1 MSIMEKN
8 IYLIDSRSSK
18 QQAVIG
24 NFVKTSILN
33 DIVKKTYNLWNNLK
47 TVCLNS
53 YAKKVSLNSGMK
65 KICLNSEKEVSLN
78 SEKEVCLD
86 SEKEVSLDSEKEVS
100 LDRMKEVCLN
110 SGKEI
115 SLDRMKEVCLN
126 SGKEISLD
134 SCMKEVC
141 RPIEWLCSYY
151 SDVLD
156 RKLTMRQTWLLI
168 NAQLA
173 FGAAFFPVEAPWVV
187 RIGCLV
193 WVVSALLKCKREI
206 K

>member
-33 DIVKKTYNLWNNLK
+33 DIVKKTYSLWNNLK
-47 TVCLNS
+47 TACFNS
-53 YAKKVSLNSGMK
+53 YAKDLRLNSGMK
-65 KICLNSEKEVSLN
+65 EICLNSEMKEASLN
-78 SEKEVCLD
+78 SEKEICLDSEKKICLD
-86 SEKEVSLDSEKEVS
+86 SEKEICLDSEKEICLNS
-100 LDRMKEVCLN
+100 MKEVYLN
-110 SGKEI
+110 
-115 SLDRMKEVCLN
+115 
-126 SGKEISLD
+126 

-156 RKLTMRQTWLLI
+156 RKLTMRQTWLLV

-173 FGAAFFPVEAPWVV
+173 FGAAFFPVEAPWGV

-193 WVVSALLKCKREI
+193 WVVSALLKCKRGL

>member
-8 IYLIDSRSSK
+8 IYLIDSRSTE

-33 DIVKKTYNLWNNLK
+33 DIVKKTYSLWNNLK

-53 YAKKVSLNSGMK
+53 YAKKKSLNSYAKKVRLNSGTNEVSLNSGMNEVS
-65 KICLNSEKEVSLN
+65 LNSGVKEVSLN
-78 SEKEVCLD
+78 
-86 SEKEVSLDSEKEVS
+86 
-100 LDRMKEVCLN
+100 
-110 SGKEI
+110 
-115 SLDRMKEVCLN
+115 
-126 SGKEISLD
+126 

-151 SDVLD
+151 SNVLE

-187 RIGCLV
+187 RIGCLA

-206 K
+206 KEIK

>member
-1 MSIMEKN
+1 MEKN
-8 IYLIDSRSSK
+8 IYLIDSRSTK
-18 QQAVIG
+18 QQAVID

-33 DIVKKTYNLWNNLK
+33 DIMKKTYNLCNNLK
-47 TVCLNS
+47 TACLNN
-53 YAKKVSLNSGMK
+53 YAKKVSLNSGIK
-65 KICLNSEKEVSLN
+65 KICLNSEKEVCLN
-78 SEKEVCLD
+78 SC
-86 SEKEVSLDSEKEVS
+86 
-100 LDRMKEVCLN
+100 MKEVCLN
-110 SGKEI
+110 SK
-115 SLDRMKEVCLN
+115 KEVCLN
-126 SGKEISLD
+126 NEKEISLN
-134 SCMKEVC
+134 SGMKKVC

>member
-33 DIVKKTYNLWNNLK
+33 DIVKKTYSLWNNLK
-47 TVCLNS
+47 TACFNS
-53 YAKKVSLNSGMK
+53 YANKVRLNSGMK
-65 KICLNSEKEVSLN
+65 K
-78 SEKEVCLD
+78 
-86 SEKEVSLDSEKEVS
+86 
-100 LDRMKEVCLN
+100 
-110 SGKEI
+110 
-115 SLDRMKEVCLN
+115 
-126 SGKEISLD
+126 
-134 SCMKEVC
+134 VC

-193 WVVSALLKCKREI
+193 WVVSALLKCKRGL

>member
-53 YAKKVSLNSGMK
+53 YAKKVRLNSCMK
-65 KICLNSEKEVSLN
+65 KI
-78 SEKEVCLD
+78 
-86 SEKEVSLDSEKEVS
+86 
-100 LDRMKEVCLN
+100 
-110 SGKEI
+110 
-115 SLDRMKEVCLN
+115 
-126 SGKEISLD
+126 
-134 SCMKEVC
+134 C

-193 WVVSALLKCKREI
+193 WVVSALLKCKRGL

>member
-8 IYLIDSRSSK
+8 IYLIDSRSTK

-33 DIVKKTYNLWNNLK
+33 DIVKKTYSLWNNLK
-47 TVCLNS
+47 TVCLNR
-53 YAKKVSLNSGMK
+53 YAKKVRLNSSMK
-65 KICLNSEKEVSLN
+65 KICLNSEKEVCLNSEKEISLNSMKEVSLN
-78 SEKEVCLD
+78 SEKEVCLN
-86 SEKEVSLDSEKEVS
+86 SE
-100 LDRMKEVCLN
+100 
-110 SGKEI
+110 KEI
-115 SLDRMKEVCLN
+115 SLN
-126 SGKEISLD
+126 

-151 SDVLD
+151 SNVLE

-187 RIGCLV
+187 RIGCLA

>member
-1 MSIMEKN
+1 MEKN
-8 IYLIDSRSSK
+8 IYLIDSRSTK
-18 QQAVIG
+18 QQAVID

-53 YAKKVSLNSGMK
+53 YAKEVRLNSGMK

-78 SEKEVCLD
+78 SC
-86 SEKEVSLDSEKEVS
+86 
-100 LDRMKEVCLN
+100 MKEVCLN
-110 SGKEI
+110 SK
-115 SLDRMKEVCLN
+115 KEVCLN
-126 SGKEISLD
+126 NEKEISLN

>member
-1 MSIMEKN
+1 MEKN
-8 IYLIDSRSSK
+8 IYLIDSRSTE

-24 NFVKTSILN
+24 NFVKTTILN
-33 DIVKKTYNLWNNLK
+33 NIVKKTYSLWNNLK

-53 YAKKVSLNSGMK
+53 GMKKVSLNSGMK
-65 KICLNSEKEVSLN
+65 V
-78 SEKEVCLD
+78 V
-86 SEKEVSLDSEKEVS
+86 
-100 LDRMKEVCLN
+100 
-110 SGKEI
+110 G
-115 SLDRMKEVCLN
+115 
-126 SGKEISLD
+126 
-134 SCMKEVC
+134 

-151 SDVLD
+151 SNVLE

>member
-8 IYLIDSRSSK
+8 IYLIDSRSTE

-33 DIVKKTYNLWNNLK
+33 DIVKKTYSLWNNLK

-53 YAKKVSLNSGMK
+53 YAKKVSLNSCMK
-65 KICLNSEKEVSLN
+65 KICLNSEKEVCLN
-78 SEKEVCLD
+78 SEKEI
-86 SEKEVSLDSEKEVS
+86 
-100 LDRMKEVCLN
+100 CLN
-110 SGKEI
+110 SEKEI
-115 SLDRMKEVCLN
+115 SLN
-126 SGKEISLD
+126 

-151 SDVLD
+151 SNVLD

-187 RIGCLV
+187 RIGCLA

>member
-8 IYLIDSRSSK
+8 IYLIDSRSTK
-18 QQAVIG
+18 QQAVID

-47 TVCLNS
+47 TACFNS
-53 YAKKVSLNSGMK
+53 YAKKVRLNSGMK
-65 KICLNSEKEVSLN
+65 KI
-78 SEKEVCLD
+78 
-86 SEKEVSLDSEKEVS
+86 
-100 LDRMKEVCLN
+100 
-110 SGKEI
+110 
-115 SLDRMKEVCLN
+115 
-126 SGKEISLD
+126 
-134 SCMKEVC
+134 C

-173 FGAAFFPVEAPWVV
+173 FGAAFFPVESPWVV

>member
-1 MSIMEKN
+1 MEKN

-47 TVCLNS
+47 TVCLNN
-53 YAKKVSLNSGMK
+53 YAKKVRLNSGMK

-78 SEKEVCLD
+78 SC
-86 SEKEVSLDSEKEVS
+86 
-100 LDRMKEVCLN
+100 MKEVCLN
-110 SGKEI
+110 SKKEVYLNSEKEI
-115 SLDRMKEVCLN
+115 SLN
-126 SGKEISLD
+126 SG
-134 SCMKEVC
+134 MKKVC

-151 SDVLD
+151 SDVLE

>member
-1 MSIMEKN
+1 MEKN
-8 IYLIDSRSSK
+8 IYLIDSRSTK

-47 TVCLNS
+47 TVCVNS

-65 KICLNSEKEVSLN
+65 KICLNSEKEVCLN
-78 SEKEVCLD
+78 SC
-86 SEKEVSLDSEKEVS
+86 
-100 LDRMKEVCLN
+100 MKEVCLN
-110 SGKEI
+110 SK
-115 SLDRMKEVCLN
+115 KEVCLN
-126 SGKEISLD
+126 SKKEVYLNNEKEISLD
-134 SCMKEVC
+134 SCMKKIC
-141 RPIEWLCSYY
+141 RPIEWLCCYY

>member
-33 DIVKKTYNLWNNLK
+33 DIVKKTYSLWNNLK

-53 YAKKVSLNSGMK
+53 YSKKVRLNSSMK
-65 KICLNSEKEVSLN
+65 KICLNSEKEV
-78 SEKEVCLD
+78 
-86 SEKEVSLDSEKEVS
+86 
-100 LDRMKEVCLN
+100 CLN
-110 SGKEI
+110 SG
-115 SLDRMKEVCLN
+115 MK
-126 SGKEISLD
+126 K
-134 SCMKEVC
+134 VC

-193 WVVSALLKCKREI
+193 WVVSALLKCKRGLSE

>member
-1 MSIMEKN
+1 MEKN

-33 DIVKKTYNLWNNLK
+33 DIVKKTYSLWNNLK

-53 YAKKVSLNSGMK
+53 YAKKVRLNSGMK
-65 KICLNSEKEVSLN
+65 EISLN
-78 SEKEVCLD
+78 SEKEI
-86 SEKEVSLDSEKEVS
+86 SLDSEKEVS
-100 LDRMKEVCLN
+100 LNSCMKEVCLN
-110 SGKEI
+110 SK
-115 SLDRMKEVCLN
+115 
-126 SGKEISLD
+126 KEISLD
-134 SCMKEVC
+134 SEKEICLNSMKEVRLNSCMKEVY

-193 WVVSALLKCKREI
+193 WVVSALQKCKRGL

>member
-33 DIVKKTYNLWNNLK
+33 DIVKKTYSLWNNLK
-47 TVCLNS
+47 TACLNS
-53 YAKKVSLNSGMK
+53 YAKEVSINSDMKEISLNSEK
-65 KICLNSEKEVSLN
+65 EVCLNSEKEVSLDSMKEISLYSMKEISLYSMKEISLN
-78 SEKEVCLD
+78 SMKEI
-86 SEKEVSLDSEKEVS
+86 SLNS
-100 LDRMKEVCLN
+100 MKEVCLN
-110 SGKEI
+110 SG
-115 SLDRMKEVCLN
+115 MK
-126 SGKEISLD
+126 K
-134 SCMKEVC
+134 VC

-193 WVVSALLKCKREI
+193 WVVSALLKCKRGLSE

>member
-33 DIVKKTYNLWNNLK
+33 DIVKKTYSLWNNLK

-53 YAKKVSLNSGMK
+53 YAKKVRLNSGMK
-65 KICLNSEKEVSLN
+65 EISLN
-78 SEKEVCLD
+78 SEKEI
-86 SEKEVSLDSEKEVS
+86 SLDSEKEVS
-100 LDRMKEVCLN
+100 LNSCMKEVCLNSKKEISLNSMKEISLNSMKEVCLN
-110 SGKEI
+110 SG
-115 SLDRMKEVCLN
+115 MK
-126 SGKEISLD
+126 K
-134 SCMKEVC
+134 VC

-193 WVVSALLKCKREI
+193 WVVSALLKCKRGL

>member
-47 TVCLNS
+47 TACLNSGMKEESLNSDMKKVSLNSEMKEASLNS
-53 YAKKVSLNSGMK
+53 YAKKVSLNSCMK
-65 KICLNSEKEVSLN
+65 K
-78 SEKEVCLD
+78 
-86 SEKEVSLDSEKEVS
+86 
-100 LDRMKEVCLN
+100 
-110 SGKEI
+110 
-115 SLDRMKEVCLN
+115 
-126 SGKEISLD
+126 
-134 SCMKEVC
+134 VC

-151 SDVLD
+151 SDVLE

>member
-8 IYLIDSRSSK
+8 IYLIDSRSTK

-33 DIVKKTYNLWNNLK
+33 DIVKKTYSLWNNLK

-53 YAKKVSLNSGMK
+53 YAKEVRLNSGMK

-78 SEKEVCLD
+78 SC
-86 SEKEVSLDSEKEVS
+86 
-100 LDRMKEVCLN
+100 MKEVCLN
-110 SGKEI
+110 SE
-115 SLDRMKEVCLN
+115 KEVCLN
-126 SGKEISLD
+126 NEKEISLN
-134 SCMKEVC
+134 SGMKKIC

-151 SDVLD
+151 SDVLE

>member
-33 DIVKKTYNLWNNLK
+33 DIVKKTYSLWNNLK
-47 TVCLNS
+47 TVCFDSYAKKVSINSDMKEISLNSEKEEASLNS
-53 YAKKVSLNSGMK
+53 YAKKVSLNSEKEIRLNSGMK
-65 KICLNSEKEVSLN
+65 KI
-78 SEKEVCLD
+78 
-86 SEKEVSLDSEKEVS
+86 
-100 LDRMKEVCLN
+100 
-110 SGKEI
+110 
-115 SLDRMKEVCLN
+115 
-126 SGKEISLD
+126 
-134 SCMKEVC
+134 C

-173 FGAAFFPVEAPWVV
+173 FGAAFFPVESPWVV

-193 WVVSALLKCKREI
+193 WVVSALLKCKRGL

>member
-1 MSIMEKN
+1 MEKN

-33 DIVKKTYNLWNNLK
+33 DIVKKTYSLWNNLK
-47 TVCLNS
+47 TVCLNN
-53 YAKKVSLNSGMK
+53 YAKKVRLNSCMK
-65 KICLNSEKEVSLN
+65 KICLNSEKEISLN
-78 SEKEVCLD
+78 
-86 SEKEVSLDSEKEVS
+86 
-100 LDRMKEVCLN
+100 
-110 SGKEI
+110 
-115 SLDRMKEVCLN
+115 
-126 SGKEISLD
+126 

>member
-33 DIVKKTYNLWNNLK
+33 DIVKKTYSLWNNLK

-53 YAKKVSLNSGMK
+53 YAKKVSINSDMK
-65 KICLNSEKEVSLN
+65 EISLNSEMKKESLN
-78 SEKEVCLD
+78 SEKEI
-86 SEKEVSLDSEKEVS
+86 SLNS
-100 LDRMKEVCLN
+100 MKEVRLN
-110 SGKEI
+110 
-115 SLDRMKEVCLN
+115 
-126 SGKEISLD
+126 
-134 SCMKEVC
+134 SCMKKVC

-173 FGAAFFPVEAPWVV
+173 FGAAFFPVESPWVA

-193 WVVSALLKCKREI
+193 WVVSALLKCKRGL

>member
-1 MSIMEKN
+1 MEKN

-53 YAKKVSLNSGMK
+53 YAKKVCLNSGMKEISLNSEKEISLNSGMK
-65 KICLNSEKEVSLN
+65 KI
-78 SEKEVCLD
+78 
-86 SEKEVSLDSEKEVS
+86 
-100 LDRMKEVCLN
+100 
-110 SGKEI
+110 
-115 SLDRMKEVCLN
+115 
-126 SGKEISLD
+126 
-134 SCMKEVC
+134 C

>member
-1 MSIMEKN
+1 MEKN
-8 IYLIDSRSSK
+8 IYLIDSRSTK

-78 SEKEVCLD
+78 SC
-86 SEKEVSLDSEKEVS
+86 
-100 LDRMKEVCLN
+100 MKEVCLN
-110 SGKEI
+110 SKKEVYLNNEKEI
-115 SLDRMKEVCLN
+115 SLN
-126 SGKEISLD
+126 SG
-134 SCMKEVC
+134 MKKVC

-151 SDVLD
+151 SDVLE

>member
-33 DIVKKTYNLWNNLK
+33 DIVKKTYSLWNNLK
-47 TVCLNS
+47 TACFNS
-53 YAKKVSLNSGMK
+53 YARDLRLNSGMK
-65 KICLNSEKEVSLN
+65 EICLNSEKEIS
-78 SEKEVCLD
+78 LD
-86 SEKEVSLDSEKEVS
+86 SEKEVSLDS
-100 LDRMKEVCLN
+100 M
-110 SGKEI
+110 KEI
-115 SLDRMKEVCLN
+115 SLYSM
-126 SGKEISLD
+126 KEISLYSMKEISLNSMKEVRLN
-134 SCMKEVC
+134 SCMKEVY

-156 RKLTMRQTWLLI
+156 RKLTMRQTWLLV

-173 FGAAFFPVEAPWVV
+173 FGAAFFPVEAPWGV

-193 WVVSALLKCKREI
+193 WVVSALLKCKRGL

>member
-47 TVCLNS
+47 TACLNS
-53 YAKKVSLNSGMK
+53 YAKKVRLNSGMK
-65 KICLNSEKEVSLN
+65 K
-78 SEKEVCLD
+78 
-86 SEKEVSLDSEKEVS
+86 
-100 LDRMKEVCLN
+100 
-110 SGKEI
+110 
-115 SLDRMKEVCLN
+115 
-126 SGKEISLD
+126 
-134 SCMKEVC
+134 VC

-156 RKLTMRQTWLLI
+156 RKLTMRQTWLLV

>member
-1 MSIMEKN
+1 MEKN

-33 DIVKKTYNLWNNLK
+33 DIVKKTYSLWNNLK

-78 SEKEVCLD
+78 SCMKEVCLN
-86 SEKEVSLDSEKEVS
+86 SE
-100 LDRMKEVCLN
+100 KEVCLN

-115 SLDRMKEVCLN
+115 SLN
-126 SGKEISLD
+126 SG
-134 SCMKEVC
+134 MKKVC

>member
-1 MSIMEKN
+1 MEKN
-8 IYLIDSRSSK
+8 IYLIDSRSTK

-53 YAKKVSLNSGMK
+53 YANKVSLNSGMK

-78 SEKEVCLD
+78 
-86 SEKEVSLDSEKEVS
+86 
-100 LDRMKEVCLN
+100 
-110 SGKEI
+110 
-115 SLDRMKEVCLN
+115 
-126 SGKEISLD
+126 

>member
-1 MSIMEKN
+1 MEKN
-8 IYLIDSRSSK
+8 IYLIDSRSTK

-65 KICLNSEKEVSLN
+65 KIYLNSEKEVSLN
-78 SEKEVCLD
+78 SGM
-86 SEKEVSLDSEKEVS
+86 KEVSLNSC
-100 LDRMKEVCLN
+100 MKEVCLN
-110 SGKEI
+110 SEKEVYLNNEKEI
-115 SLDRMKEVCLN
+115 SLN
-126 SGKEISLD
+126 SG
-134 SCMKEVC
+134 MKKVC

>member
-1 MSIMEKN
+1 MEKN
-8 IYLIDSRSSK
+8 IYLIDSRSTK

-78 SEKEVCLD
+78 SC
-86 SEKEVSLDSEKEVS
+86 
-100 LDRMKEVCLN
+100 MKEVCLN
-110 SGKEI
+110 SEKEV
-115 SLDRMKEVCLN
+115 SLNSCMKEVCLN
-126 SGKEISLD
+126 SKKEVYLNSEKEISLN
-134 SCMKEVC
+134 SCMKKVC

>member
-8 IYLIDSRSSK
+8 IYLIDSRSTK

-33 DIVKKTYNLWNNLK
+33 DIVKKTYSLWNNLK

-53 YAKKVSLNSGMK
+53 YANKVRLNSCMK
-65 KICLNSEKEVSLN
+65 KICLNSEKEI
-78 SEKEVCLD
+78 
-86 SEKEVSLDSEKEVS
+86 SLDS
-100 LDRMKEVCLN
+100 MKEVCLN
-110 SGKEI
+110 SG
-115 SLDRMKEVCLN
+115 MK
-126 SGKEISLD
+126 K
-134 SCMKEVC
+134 VC

-151 SDVLD
+151 SNVLD
-156 RKLTMRQTWLLI
+156 RKLTMRQTWLLV

-193 WVVSALLKCKREI
+193 WVVSALLKCKRGL

>member
-1 MSIMEKN
+1 MEKN
-8 IYLIDSRSSK
+8 IYLIDSRSTK

-47 TVCLNS
+47 TVCINS

-78 SEKEVCLD
+78 SC
-86 SEKEVSLDSEKEVS
+86 
-100 LDRMKEVCLN
+100 MKEVCLN
-110 SGKEI
+110 S
-115 SLDRMKEVCLN
+115 MKEVCLN
-126 SGKEISLD
+126 SKKEVYLNSEKEVSLN

>member
-1 MSIMEKN
+1 MEKN

-33 DIVKKTYNLWNNLK
+33 DIVKKTYSLWNNLK
-47 TVCLNS
+47 TVCLNN
-53 YAKKVSLNSGMK
+53 YAKKVRLNSGLK
-65 KICLNSEKEVSLN
+65 KICLNSEKEVCLN
-78 SEKEVCLD
+78 SE
-86 SEKEVSLDSEKEVS
+86 
-100 LDRMKEVCLN
+100 KEVCLN

-115 SLDRMKEVCLN
+115 SFDRMKEVCLN
-126 SGKEISLD
+126 SEKEIRLN

-151 SDVLD
+151 SNVLD

>member
-1 MSIMEKN
+1 MEKN
-8 IYLIDSRSSK
+8 IYLIDSRSTK

-47 TVCLNS
+47 TVCVNS

-65 KICLNSEKEVSLN
+65 KICLNSEKEVCLN
-78 SEKEVCLD
+78 SC
-86 SEKEVSLDSEKEVS
+86 
-100 LDRMKEVCLN
+100 MKEVCLN
-110 SGKEI
+110 SK
-115 SLDRMKEVCLN
+115 KEVYLN
-126 SGKEISLD
+126 NEKEISLD
-134 SCMKEVC
+134 SCMKKIC
-141 RPIEWLCSYY
+141 RPIEWLCCYY

-173 FGAAFFPVEAPWVV
+173 FGAAFFPV
-187 RIGCLV
+187 
-193 WVVSALLKCKREI
+193 
-206 K
+206 

>member
-1 MSIMEKN
+1 MEKN

-33 DIVKKTYNLWNNLK
+33 DIMKKTYNLWNNLK

-53 YAKKVSLNSGMK
+53 YAKKVSLNSGIK

-78 SEKEVCLD
+78 SC
-86 SEKEVSLDSEKEVS
+86 
-100 LDRMKEVCLN
+100 MKEVCLN
-110 SGKEI
+110 S
-115 SLDRMKEVCLN
+115 MKEVCLN
-126 SGKEISLD
+126 SKKEVYLNSEKEISLNN
-134 SCMKEVC
+134 CMKEIC

-187 RIGCLV
+187 RIGCLA
-193 WVVSALLKCKREI
+193 WVISALLKCKREI

>member
-1 MSIMEKN
+1 MEKN
-8 IYLIDSRSSK
+8 IYLIDSRSTK

-65 KICLNSEKEVSLN
+65 KIC
-78 SEKEVCLD
+78 
-86 SEKEVSLDSEKEVS
+86 
-100 LDRMKEVCLN
+100 
-110 SGKEI
+110 
-115 SLDRMKEVCLN
+115 
-126 SGKEISLD
+126 
-134 SCMKEVC
+134 
-141 RPIEWLCSYY
+141 RPIEWLCCYY

>member
-1 MSIMEKN
+1 MEKN
-8 IYLIDSRSSK
+8 IYLIDSRSTK

-53 YAKKVSLNSGMK
+53 YAKKVRLNSGMK
-65 KICLNSEKEVSLN
+65 KICLNSEKEVCLN
-78 SEKEVCLD
+78 SC
-86 SEKEVSLDSEKEVS
+86 
-100 LDRMKEVCLN
+100 MKEVCLN
-110 SGKEI
+110 SK
-115 SLDRMKEVCLN
+115 KEVCLN
-126 SGKEISLD
+126 NEKEISLN
-134 SCMKEVC
+134 SGMKKVC

-173 FGAAFFPVEAPWVV
+173 FGAAFFPVEAPLVV

>member
-1 MSIMEKN
+1 MEKN
-8 IYLIDSRSSK
+8 IYLIDSRSTK

-33 DIVKKTYNLWNNLK
+33 DIMKKTYNLWNNLK
-47 TVCLNS
+47 TVSLNS

-65 KICLNSEKEVSLN
+65 KNCLNSEKEVSLN
-78 SEKEVCLD
+78 SC
-86 SEKEVSLDSEKEVS
+86 
-100 LDRMKEVCLN
+100 MKEVCLN
-110 SGKEI
+110 SKKEVYLNSKKEVYLNNEKEI
-115 SLDRMKEVCLN
+115 SLN
-126 SGKEISLD
+126 SG
-134 SCMKEVC
+134 MKKVC

-151 SDVLD
+151 SDVLE

>member
-1 MSIMEKN
+1 MEKN
-8 IYLIDSRSSK
+8 IYLIDSRSTK

-65 KICLNSEKEVSLN
+65 KICLNSEKEVCLN
-78 SEKEVCLD
+78 SC
-86 SEKEVSLDSEKEVS
+86 
-100 LDRMKEVCLN
+100 MKEVCLN
-110 SGKEI
+110 SKKEVYLNSKKEVYLNSEKEI
-115 SLDRMKEVCLN
+115 SLN
-126 SGKEISLD
+126 SG
-134 SCMKEVC
+134 MKKIC

-151 SDVLD
+151 SDVLE

>member
-1 MSIMEKN
+1 MEKN
-8 IYLIDSRSSK
+8 IYLIDSRSTK

-53 YAKKVSLNSGMK
+53 YAKKVSINSGIK
-65 KICLNSEKEVSLN
+65 KICLNSEKEVCLN
-78 SEKEVCLD
+78 SCMKEVRLN
-86 SEKEVSLDSEKEVS
+86 SK
-100 LDRMKEVCLN
+100 KEVCLN
-110 SGKEI
+110 NEKEI
-115 SLDRMKEVCLN
+115 SLN
-126 SGKEISLD
+126 
-134 SCMKEVC
+134 SCMKKVC

-151 SDVLD
+151 SDVLE

>member
-8 IYLIDSRSSK
+8 IYLIDSRSTE

-33 DIVKKTYNLWNNLK
+33 DIVKKTYSLCNNLK
-47 TVCLNS
+47 TVCLNR
-53 YAKKVSLNSGMK
+53 YAKKVRLNSNMK
-65 KICLNSEKEVSLN
+65 KICLNSEKEVCLN
-78 SEKEVCLD
+78 SEKE
-86 SEKEVSLDSEKEVS
+86 
-100 LDRMKEVCLN
+100 
-110 SGKEI
+110 I
-115 SLDRMKEVCLN
+115 SLN
-126 SGKEISLD
+126 

-151 SDVLD
+151 SDVLE

-187 RIGCLV
+187 RIGCLA